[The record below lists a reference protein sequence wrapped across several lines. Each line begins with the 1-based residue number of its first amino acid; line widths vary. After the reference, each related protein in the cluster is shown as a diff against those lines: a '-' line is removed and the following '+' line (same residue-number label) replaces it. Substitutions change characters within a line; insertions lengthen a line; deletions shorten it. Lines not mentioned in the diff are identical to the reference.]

1 MQEVGQIHLFKPTLF
16 MKCTL
21 AFKGKSKAKGAQFMN
36 APFSYGSAAYFLF
49 ENCETAEYNTHWA
62 KITNILRK
70 IGNST

>member
-1 MQEVGQIHLFKPTLF
+1 
-16 MKCTL
+16 
-21 AFKGKSKAKGAQFMN
+21 MN